1 MGFGSEGGYR
11 QGGYGSR
18 DRGGYGGGSYGGG
31 GGFREA
37 PVKVGE
43 EYDLEITDVAKKG
56 DGIGK
61 VQGFIVFVAGARK
74 GDKVHVRISQVRNRF
89 AVGER
94 TGDSQGSESGSMEA
108 SSDESMEEGEE
119 EEGEEQAQ

>member
-11 QGGYGSR
+11 QGGYGYGS
-18 DRGGYGGGSYGGG
+18 RGGGGNYGG

-94 TGDSQGSESGSMEA
+94 TGEGQGAETESMEA
-108 SSDESMEEGEE
+108 PAEGEATEEE
-119 EEGEEQAQ
+119 EEGEGQAQ